1 MTKRARQGAILRLI
15 GDREINTQSDLAA
28 ALADEGF
35 VVTQTTVSRDLR
47 ELGLNKVRASNGHLV
62 YVQGGVPDQ
71 DQLETMARAL
81 QRWELAMEPSGN
93 MVVIRTPNGY
103 ADPVAQAI
111 DESGH
116 PQVLGTVA
124 GENTVL
130 VISVEGVSGSRLA
143 DTLGSLAMGKP
154 ASRV

>member
-15 GDREINTQSDLAA
+15 GDREINTQSELTT

-35 VVTQTTVSRDLR
+35 AVTQTTVSRDLR
-47 ELGLNKVRASNGHLV
+47 ELGLNKVRAPNGHLV
-62 YVQGGVPDQ
+62 YVQGSVPDQ
-71 DQLETMARAL
+71 DQLASMARAL
-81 QRWELAMEPSGN
+81 QRWALAMEPSGN

-103 ADPVAQAI
+103 ADPVAQAV

-116 PQVLGTVA
+116 PYVLGTVA

-130 VISVEGVSGSRLA
+130 VVAVEGVSGSRLA
-143 DTLGSLAMGKP
+143 DTLGSLAMGNP
-154 ASRV
+154 LTRA